1 MPPLLGVVR
10 ILGGARLHIGH
21 LLGVKV
27 LMHAIIKK
35 ALQCRKLF
43 HHMADLLILEARLH
57 VDLMLMLVT
66 ALHFWLSF
74 FPFRPWAF

>member
-35 ALQCRKLF
+35 ALLCQKLF
-43 HHMADLLILEARLH
+43 RHMADLLILEARLH
-57 VDLMLMLVT
+57 VDLMLT
-66 ALHFWLSF
+66 
-74 FPFRPWAF
+74 